1 MAIGSDEEKIVI
13 NTRLLTGIQ
22 SIDFSQN
29 VSENP
34 IEVLGNDFVTT
45 DISGPTTFSANISK
59 LLLNTD
65 FLRTLTGSTTI
76 SGQFEYGGNYLNFNS
91 GILGGY
97 TFNASVG
104 QLPSIEFGFEIFGNV
119 SGADSPLFSTA
130 EASTIKEI
138 SQTGIEVTFDKQ
150 STNAIQSFSFT
161 ESYTYE
167 TIYGLN
173 NDGRPS
179 EIKLIGP
186 IEQEV
191 NIAMEVDDN
200 EIEDNFSFLSGDKN
214 RSRTVRTIVR
224 YDGNVAS
231 NAFLLENAHLVNQ
244 SYSAGVGG
252 TVISNLTY
260 RGYKKV

>member
-1 MAIGSDEEKIVI
+1 MAIGSDEEKIVF
-13 NTRLLTGIQ
+13 NGKLLTGIQ
-22 SIDFSQN
+22 NISFSQN
-29 VSENP
+29 VSEAP
-34 IEVLGNDFVTT
+34 VEMLGNDFVTT
-45 DISGPTTFSANISK
+45 EISGPTNFSANVSK

-76 SGQFEYGGNYLNFNS
+76 SGQFEYGDNYLDFNS
-91 GILGGY
+91 GVLGGY
-97 TFNASVG
+97 TFNANIG
-104 QLPSIEFGFEIFGNV
+104 QIPTLEFSFEIFGDV
-119 SGADSPLFSTA
+119 SGANSAASSTA
-130 EASTIKEI
+130 ETSAIKEV

-150 STNAIQSFSFT
+150 STNAVQNFSFT

-179 EIKLIGP
+179 AIKLIGP

-191 NIAMEVDDN
+191 TISMEVDDN
-200 EIEDNFSFLSGDKN
+200 EIEDGFSFLSGDKN
-214 RSRTVRTIVR
+214 RDRTIRTIVR
-224 YDGNVAS
+224 YDGNVAV
-231 NAFLLENAHLVNQ
+231 NTFELESGHLVSQ
-244 SYSAGVGG
+244 SYSAGAGD